1 MGVFLSLLGFSAAQ
15 TACSIG
21 SQCAT
26 AAGVTT
32 CSPCPTGTRC
42 NVGANSADGFF
53 CPYSTCLP
61 QGMTCEGNV
70 GTCCTGLQC
79 GLLNAA
85 ATIKTCNDYSPTTT
99 AQTTTASSSCV
110 TVGGNKPGL
119 PCVFPF
125 TNKGV
130 TYTSCTTDGGFDKPW
145 CSTATDMF
153 GNHVLGNWGDCG
165 ASCPGATTV
174 TQTTTPTTASCSTV
188 SGQDAGK
195 PCVFPFKYGRKV
207 HYACTNDGGFSKP
220 WCATKVDIFGKH
232 IQGYWGDCNTSTCP
246 VENYW
251 G

>member
-1 MGVFLSLLGFSAAQ
+1 MGKIVSWIIMTNLIVFLSLLGFSAAQ
-15 TACSIG
+15 TACGIG

-53 CPYSTCLP
+53 CQYSTCLP

-85 ATIKTCNDYSPTTT
+85 ATITTASATTTAGIIIVTTPATTASATTT
-99 AQTTTASSSCV
+99 AQATTASSSCV

-125 TNKGV
+125 TNK
-130 TYTSCTTDGGFDKPW
+130 
-145 CSTATDMF
+145 
-153 GNHVLGNWGDCG
+153 
-165 ASCPGATTV
+165 
-174 TQTTTPTTASCSTV
+174 
-188 SGQDAGK
+188 
-195 PCVFPFKYGRKV
+195 
-207 HYACTNDGGFSKP
+207 
-220 WCATKVDIFGKH
+220 
-232 IQGYWGDCNTSTCP
+232 
-246 VENYW
+246 
-251 G
+251 